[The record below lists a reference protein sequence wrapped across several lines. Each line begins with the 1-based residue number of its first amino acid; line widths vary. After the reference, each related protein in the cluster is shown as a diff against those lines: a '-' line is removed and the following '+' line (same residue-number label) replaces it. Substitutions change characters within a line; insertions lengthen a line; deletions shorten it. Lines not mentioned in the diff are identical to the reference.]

1 MACGIV
7 MDQSQTQVVEL
18 AVNLDDIAA
27 QIIGD
32 AQRRLL
38 DAGALDVWTTAIG
51 MKKQRPG
58 VMLCALAAKADEQRI
73 AELMIRLTGSFGVR
87 SRDWRRVVLDR
98 RHETV
103 ATPFGD
109 CRIKVGSL
117 RGEVIVVRP
126 EFEDVRALADSTGAS
141 VRTVMDAAAAAAAQ
155 WKAQH
160 A

>member
-1 MACGIV
+1 
-7 MDQSQTQVVEL
+7 MDQAHAQVVEL

-27 QIIGD
+27 QIVGD
-32 AQRRLL
+32 AQQRLL
-38 DAGALDVWTTAIG
+38 DAGALDVWTTAVT

-58 VMLCALAAKADEQRI
+58 VMLCALAMKDDEQRI
-73 AELMIRLTGSFGVR
+73 AELIIGLTGSFGVR
-87 SRDWRRVVLDR
+87 IRDWRRVVLDR

-103 ATPFGD
+103 TTPFGE

-117 RGEVIVVRP
+117 RGEVIVARP
-126 EFEDVRALADSTGAS
+126 EYEDVRALAGRAEVA
-141 VRTVMDAAAAAAAQ
+141 VRTVMDAAIAAAEQ